1 VKAVSTTQRLL
12 ATLLEI
18 PYLIA
23 ARTTLR
29 LRATLV
35 ACHSRLAQYDL
46 VFRTANG
53 SEGHA
58 NVYLVKAGNDQ
69 TLVVTGQIMD
79 PSDGPRV
86 LENDHVL
93 AFALGRFW
101 LLRRARIGAAFG
113 EVYHFTADMD
123 SDQIVETWREGEAP
137 GWQPFPSKLKSISQI
152 EQTFDVVF
160 PSYRGARSAI
170 HDGNPIKAD
179 DAISLATFI
188 GAPAPYASCHEHK
201 IELIK
206 SLLCGLILSMAVEL
220 IFLVKRVCKALAL
233 GSDLKQV
240 DCADNGIFH
249 AVRGGRFPQL
259 ESSVP
264 RQIIRKLRKRTVVTK

>member
-1 VKAVSTTQRLL
+1 MKAVSTTQRLL

-35 ACHSRLAQYDL
+35 ACHSRLAQYDV

-53 SEGHA
+53 SEAHA
-58 NVYLVKAGNDQ
+58 NVYLVNAGNDQ

-93 AFALGRFW
+93 ALALGRFW
-101 LLRRARIGAAFG
+101 LLSRARISAAFG
-113 EVYHFTADMD
+113 DVYHFTADMD
-123 SDQIVETWREGEAP
+123 SGQLVETWREGEAP
-137 GWQPFPSKLKSISQI
+137 GWQPFSSKLKSISQI
-152 EQTFDVVF
+152 EKAFHVVF
-160 PSYRGARSAI
+160 PGYRGARPAKQG
-170 HDGNPIKAD
+170 GNPIKAD
-179 DAISLATFI
+179 DAISLATSI
-188 GAPAPYASCHEHK
+188 GGPATYDSCHEHK
-201 IELIK
+201 MELIK
-206 SLLCGLILSMAVEL
+206 SLLCGLILSMAVEV
-220 IFLVKRVCKALAL
+220 IFLVKRVCEALAL
-233 GSDLKQV
+233 GSHLKQV
-240 DCADNGIFH
+240 DSADNGIFR
-249 AVRGGRFPQL
+249 AVRGGRFPKP

-264 RQIIRKLRKRTVVTK
+264 RQIIRKLRKRTL